1 MTPERYRQ
9 IGELYHAALE
19 VDAAERA
26 VFLARACADDAE
38 LRRQVESL
46 INSHEQ
52 AADFIAAPALEV
64 AAEMLAG
71 DETDALTGRTIAHYR
86 VLSLVGAGGMGRV
99 YLAEDTGLGRR
110 VALKLL
116 PEHFTHDKN
125 QVQRF
130 RQEAR
135 AASALNHPNILT
147 VHEVG
152 QVDGTEFIVTEYVE
166 GETLRERLTRAPFG
180 VREALDVAAQV
191 AGALVA
197 AHAAGIVHRD
207 VKPENVMLRTDGY
220 VKVLDFGLAKLTEHL
235 AGFGPAESES
245 PTRPIIRT
253 TPGVVMGTA
262 IYMSPEQAR
271 GLQVDARTDI
281 FSLGVLIYEMVA
293 GRLPFEGSNSNEI
306 LASILNDKEP
316 LPLARFAREVPAEL
330 ERIVAK
336 ALRKRRDERYQTT
349 KDLLLDLKA
358 LKQELEFTAK
368 LERSAPRLSPAT
380 SSVTQSGA
388 TIDQL
393 AVSTSEASKFHPTPS
408 AEYLITRL
416 QRHKLA
422 AAVVLVAIAAAIA
435 GLAAYLHA
443 RNTEV
448 AIDSIAVLPFVNQ
461 NRDPD
466 TEYLSDGLTESII
479 NSLTQLPSLR
489 VSPRS
494 SVFQYKG
501 KDIDPLKAAR
511 DLGVRAVL
519 TGRMLQRGDNLMVSA
534 ELLDVRDNKQL
545 WGEQYNRKLADA
557 LAVQQEISREISER
571 LRTKL
576 SGEDQRQLTRRDTSN
591 PDAYAF
597 YLKGRYYW
605 NKRTPDNLRKAIEQ
619 FQLAADKDPNYAL
632 AYVGL
637 ADCYSLLEFY
647 AGTPASETSPKAK
660 AFAERALQ
668 LDNSLAEAHTSLGYA
683 YEELWQWEKAE
694 EEFKRA
700 LKLNPNYPTAHH
712 WHGILLL
719 DAGRFDEALI
729 EAKRAQELDP
739 LSLAISQNVSQT
751 YLARGDVNSAIVAAR
766 KIIELDPRYPRGHMY
781 LGFAYLKQGNYAD
794 ANAELRKAVDLP
806 ERDRSVPGALGYG
819 YAVSGRRV
827 EALAILK
834 ELEEKY
840 GRHEAV
846 GQDLAA
852 VYAGLG
858 DKDQA
863 FAWLEKDFQARSGLL
878 PRVRWYVP
886 YESLRSDPRYTALL
900 RGMGLPQ

>member
-1 MTPERYRQ
+1 MSLTTGTKLGRYEIRSK
-9 IGELYHAALE
+9 I
-19 VDAAERA
+19 
-26 VFLARACADDAE
+26 
-38 LRRQVESL
+38 
-46 INSHEQ
+46 
-52 AADFIAAPALEV
+52 
-64 AAEMLAG
+64 
-71 DETDALTGRTIAHYR
+71 
-86 VLSLVGAGGMGRV
+86 GAGGMGEV
-99 YLAEDTGLGRR
+99 YLAQDTKLDRK
-110 VALKLL
+110 VALKIL
-116 PEHFTHDKN
+116 PAEVAAHPDRMR
-125 QVQRF
+125 RF
-130 RQEAR
+130 VQEAK
-135 AASALNHPNILT
+135 AASALNHPNIIT
-147 VHEVG
+147 IHEIDDTDSG
-152 QVDGTEFIVTEYVE
+152 HIIATEFID
-166 GETLRERLTRAPFG
+166 GETLRQHIRKAPLKLG
-180 VREALDVAAQV
+180 DVLDVSAQI
-191 AGALVA
+191 ASALSA
-197 AHAAGIVHRD
+197 AHAAGIIHRD
-207 VKPENVMLRTDGY
+207 IKPENVMLRRDGI
-220 VKVLDFGLAKLTEHL
+220 VKVLDFGLAKLTERMSPD
-235 AGFGPAESES
+235 AVDTEA
-245 PTRPIIRT
+245 PTRVPIKT
-253 TPGVVMGTA
+253 ETGVVMGTA
-262 IYMSPEQAR
+262 VYMSPEQAR

-281 FSLGVLIYEMVA
+281 FSLGILIYEMVA

-316 LPLARFAREVPAEL
+316 LPLARFARDVPAEL
-330 ERIVAK
+330 ERIVTK

-380 SSVTQSGA
+380 SSVTQCGT

-501 KDIDPLKAAR
+501 KDTDPIKIGH

-576 SGEDQRQLTRRDTSN
+576 TGEEQKQLTRRETTN
-591 PDAYAF
+591 AEAYQF

-605 NKRTPDNLRKAIEQ
+605 NKRTADNIRKAIEQ
-619 FQLAADKDPNYAL
+619 FQQAADKDPNYAL

-637 ADCYSLLEFY
+637 ADSYSLLEFY

-712 WHGILLL
+712 WHGNVLL
-719 DAGRFDEALI
+719 DTGRFDEALI

-886 YESLRSDPRYTALL
+886 YESLRSDPRYTDLL
-900 RGMGLPQ
+900 RRMGLPQ

>member
-26 VFLARACADDAE
+26 AFLARACADDAE
-38 LRRQVESL
+38 LRREVESL

-71 DETDALTGRTIAHYR
+71 DQTDALTGRTIAHYR

-191 AGALVA
+191 ADALVA

-220 VKVLDFGLAKLTEHL
+220 VKVLDFGLAKLTENL

-336 ALRKRRDERYQTT
+336 ALRKRRDERYQTI

-358 LKQELEFTAK
+358 LKQELEFEAK
-368 LERSAPRLSPAT
+368 LERSAPPLSPAT

-393 AVSTSEASKFHPTPS
+393 AVSTGEAGKFHPTSS

-422 AAVVLVAIAAAIA
+422 AVVVLVVIAAAIA

-591 PDAYAF
+591 PEAYAF

-605 NKRTPDNLRKAIEQ
+605 NKRTPGNIRKAIEQ

-637 ADCYSLLEFY
+637 ADSYSLLEFY

-751 YLARGDVNSAIVAAR
+751 YLARGDVNSAIVEAR

-781 LGFAYLKQGNYAD
+781 LGLAYLKQGNYAD

-886 YESLRSDPRYTALL
+886 YESLRSDPRYTDLL
-900 RGMGLPQ
+900 RRMGLPQ

>member
-1 MTPERYRQ
+1 MNVVTGTKLGRYEIRSQ
-9 IGELYHAALE
+9 L
-19 VDAAERA
+19 
-26 VFLARACADDAE
+26 
-38 LRRQVESL
+38 
-46 INSHEQ
+46 
-52 AADFIAAPALEV
+52 
-64 AAEMLAG
+64 
-71 DETDALTGRTIAHYR
+71 
-86 VLSLVGAGGMGRV
+86 GAGGMGEV
-99 YLAEDTGLGRR
+99 YLAQDRKLDRK
-110 VALKLL
+110 VALKIL
-116 PEHFTHDKN
+116 PAEVAADRN
-125 QVQRF
+125 RMSRF
-130 RQEAR
+130 VQEAK
-135 AASALNHPNILT
+135 AASALNHPNIIT
-147 VHEVG
+147 IYEIEHIDSVNFIA
-152 QVDGTEFIVTEYVE
+152 TEFID
-166 GETLRERLTRAPFG
+166 GETLRERIRHPPIKLG
-180 VREALDVAAQV
+180 EVLDVAIQS
-191 AGALVA
+191 AGALSA

-207 VKPENVMLRTDGY
+207 VKPENIMLRRDGI
-220 VKVLDFGLAKLTEHL
+220 VKVLDFGLAKLTERL
-235 AGFGPAESES
+235 
-245 PTRPIIRT
+245 PTDAVDT
-253 TPGVVMGTA
+253 EAATKALVQTEPGMVMGTA
-262 IYMSPEQAR
+262 AYMSPEQAR
-271 GLQVDARTDI
+271 GLAVDAHTDI
-281 FSLGVLIYEMVA
+281 FSLGVVIYEMVTGQA
-293 GRLPFEGSNSNEI
+293 PFGGATRSDLIVALLER
-306 LASILNDKEP
+306 DP
-316 LPLARFAREVPAEL
+316 PPLARFTPEAPTEL
-330 ERIVAK
+330 ERLVMKTLAK
-336 ALRKRRDERYQTT
+336 DREERYQSA
-349 KDLLLDLKA
+349 KDLLIDLKR
-358 LKQELEFTAK
+358 LKEK
-368 LERSAPRLSPAT
+368 LKVDAEIERTSAPELGSGGSEAEPSLAGEIVSTAPRAGAQTAFESSRAT
-380 SSVTQSGA
+380 S
-388 TIDQL
+388 
-393 AVSTSEASKFHPTPS
+393 S
-408 AEYLITRL
+408 AEYLVSGIK
-416 QRHKLA
+416 QHKLA
-422 AAVVLVAIAAAIA
+422 VAIALLLLVIGAV
-435 GLAAYLHA
+435 GLGVYLHA

-448 AIDSIAVLPFVNQ
+448 AIESIAVLPFVNQ
-461 NRDPD
+461 NNDPN

-827 EALAILK
+827 EALTILK

-886 YESLRSDPRYTALL
+886 YESLRSDPRYTDLL
-900 RGMGLPQ
+900 RRMGLPQ

>member
-1 MTPERYRQ
+1 MS
-9 IGELYHAALE
+9 GGDSSE
-19 VDAAERA
+19 VPTA
-26 VFLARACADDAE
+26 VMP
-38 LRRQVESL
+38 QPGS
-46 INSHEQ
+46 
-52 AADFIAAPALEV
+52 PA
-64 AAEMLAG
+64 G
-71 DETDALTGRTIAHYR
+71 QPGWGGHH
-86 VLSLVGAGGMGRV
+86 SSPGA
-99 YLAEDTGLGRR
+99 
-110 VALKLL
+110 
-116 PEHFTHDKN
+116 
-125 QVQRF
+125 
-130 RQEAR
+130 
-135 AASALNHPNILT
+135 I
-147 VHEVG
+147 
-152 QVDGTEFIVTEYVE
+152 
-166 GETLRERLTRAPFG
+166 
-180 VREALDVAAQV
+180 
-191 AGALVA
+191 
-197 AHAAGIVHRD
+197 
-207 VKPENVMLRTDGY
+207 
-220 VKVLDFGLAKLTEHL
+220 
-235 AGFGPAESES
+235 
-245 PTRPIIRT
+245 
-253 TPGVVMGTA
+253 MGTVG
-262 IYMSPEQAR
+262 YMSPEQAQGKTKEIDQR
-271 GLQVDARTDI
+271 SDI
-281 FSLGVLIYEMVA
+281 FSFGCILFEAVTGQK
-293 GRLPFEGSNSNEI
+293 PFEGESVIKS
-306 LASILNDKEP
+306 LHMVVYEP
-316 LPLARFAREVPAEL
+316 ALPLADLNPSAPAEL
-330 ERIVAK
+330 QRIVRRCLAK
-336 ALRKRRDERYQTT
+336 DADERYQTI
-349 KDLLLDLKA
+349 KDVAIELK
-358 LKQELEFTAK
+358 ELRREMAGGGEGDTTIPPPPRSTA
-368 LERSAPRLSPAT
+368 SASEYAAT
-380 SSVTQSGA
+380 A
-388 TIDQL
+388 
-393 AVSTSEASKFHPTPS
+393 STSAAPVVSS
-408 AEYLITRL
+408 AEYIVSGIK
-416 QRHKLA
+416 QHKL
-422 AAVVLVAIAAAIA
+422 IAAIA
-435 GLAAYLHA
+435 VLALIIGGVGLGLYLHA

-479 NSLTQLPSLR
+479 NSLSQLSNLR
-489 VSPRS
+489 VIPST
-494 SVFQYKG
+494 SVSHYKAKEIEPLAAG
-501 KDIDPLKAAR
+501 KE
-511 DLGVRAVL
+511 LGVRAVL

-827 EALAILK
+827 EALTILK

-886 YESLRSDPRYTALL
+886 YESLRSDPRYTDLL
-900 RGMGLPQ
+900 RRMGLPQ